1 MPKRS
6 NYDLHWMV
14 KYLAKESD
22 NAFEC
27 LGKKNTEKSIKY
39 DLKFVISRRF
49 MAIIFQFLLI
59 IFINLKI
66 ICFNILLFEL

>member
-1 MPKRS
+1 
-6 NYDLHWMV
+6 MV

-39 DLKFVISRRF
+39 DLKFVIS
-49 MAIIFQFLLI
+49 QFFL
-59 IFINLKI
+59 I
-66 ICFNILLFEL
+66 ICFNTLLFEL